1 MAYADD
7 IQIRATVQ
15 NEPFSEIHVTG
26 LQNVIGVIAFTLPA
40 NHPFGPL
47 THKAFRFFGFQAPG
61 TDYPDSIA
69 PIGSEY
75 LQYTVA
81 GGVVTGF
88 RVLHKTAANTWTVIG
103 SVA

>member
-7 IQIRATVQ
+7 ILVRATVQ

-26 LQNVIGVIAFTLPA
+26 LMNVIAVTAFTLPA

-47 THKAFRFFGFQAPG
+47 THKTFRFFGFQAPG
-61 TDYPDSIA
+61 TDYPDSVA

-81 GGVVTGF
+81 GGVVTGC
-88 RVLHKTAANTWTVIG
+88 RMLLKTAAATWTVVG